1 MATPLDEER
10 YISLETFRANGTGVA
25 TPVWAAVLDGRL
37 VIVTDGTS
45 HKVKRLRASSK
56 VRAAACD
63 ARGNVRGPWYEG
75 ECRIVS
81 DADQVK
87 RAHAALRQKY
97 GWQMWILDTA
107 SKLGRRYQRRAY
119 LEVTLPARPTASA

>member
-1 MATPLDEER
+1 MPSPLDQER

-45 HKVKRLRASSK
+45 HKVKRLRVNSH

-63 ARGNVRGPWYEG
+63 VRGNVRGPWYDG
-75 ECRIVS
+75 QCRIVE
-81 DADQVK
+81 DASTVE
-87 RAHAALRQKY
+87 RAHQALRDKY
-97 GWQMWILDTA
+97 GWQMLLLDTG
-107 SKLGRRYQRRAY
+107 SRIMGRYKRRAY
-119 LEVTLPARPTASA
+119 LEVQLPEPRA

>member
-1 MATPLDEER
+1 MATPLDQER

-45 HKVKRLRASSK
+45 HKVKRLRANSK
-56 VRAAACD
+56 IRAAACD
-63 ARGNVRGPWYEG
+63 VRGNVRGPWYDG

-81 DADQVK
+81 DPGQVE
-87 RAHAALRQKY
+87 RAHRALIEKY
-97 GWQMWILDTA
+97 GWQMRMLDLG
-107 SKLGRRYQRRAY
+107 SRIMRRYGRRAW
-119 LEVTLPARPTASA
+119 LEVTLPS